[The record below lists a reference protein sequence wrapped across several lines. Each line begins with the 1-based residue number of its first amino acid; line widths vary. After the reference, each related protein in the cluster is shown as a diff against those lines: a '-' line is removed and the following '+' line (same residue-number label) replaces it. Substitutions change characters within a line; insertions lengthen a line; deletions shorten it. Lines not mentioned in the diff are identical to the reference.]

1 MAAILKFK
9 NIFASQKDLVGS
21 YRYHH
26 FLNTLPQQKLNE
38 IQLFSESDKME
49 SLLPALYGKRV
60 LFFYDGLHKYIFK
73 KTLTKNPN
81 YLLSY
86 CYTSIK
92 PKQQLE
98 MPYFVMGDLDK
109 MPLRSDFYDVVI
121 CPFALQS
128 NLLTPGFIKKACSLL
143 RNGGHL
149 ILSLRHPQLEHIL
162 FNQNPSETFLSDN
175 SVSSYFGAL
184 QAGHVYAEKIIE
196 GCVDNGLKPFFSFET
211 EKDYFAEYKNTPITL
226 LFRGVKYSPKSGA

>member
-9 NIFASQKDLVGS
+9 KIFAAQKEMVGS

-26 FLNTLPQQKLNE
+26 YLNTLSQQKINE

-60 LFFYDGLHKYIFK
+60 LFFQDGLHKYIFK

-81 YLLSY
+81 YLLNY
-86 CYTSIK
+86 CYTSLK
-92 PKQQLE
+92 PKQQEE
-98 MPYFVMGDLDK
+98 MPYFIMGDIDK
-109 MPLRSDFYDVVI
+109 MPFKPNYFDVLI
-121 CPFALQS
+121 CPFALHPKI
-128 NLLTPGFIKKACSLL
+128 LKPGFVNKLCSLL

-162 FNQNPSETFLSDN
+162 FNQNPSETFLSGS
-175 SVSSYFGAL
+175 SVSNYFSAL
-184 QAGHVYAEKIIE
+184 QEGHVYAEKIIE

-226 LFRGVKYSPKSGA
+226 LFRGVKYSRKS